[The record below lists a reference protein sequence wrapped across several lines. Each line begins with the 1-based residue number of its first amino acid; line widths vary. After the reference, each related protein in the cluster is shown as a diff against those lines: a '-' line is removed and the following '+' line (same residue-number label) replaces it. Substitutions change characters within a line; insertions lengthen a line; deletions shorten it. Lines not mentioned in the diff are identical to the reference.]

1 MVPDE
6 DRRVRR
12 PRSMAVGVGH
22 TEMDSQVHY
31 LLTVLVSQT
40 RALKYSLFS
49 LYRYPNVN
57 VHNFTTSWRDGLAFN
72 AIVHKHR

>member
-12 PRSMAVGVGH
+12 PRSMAIGAGY
-22 TEMDSQVHY
+22 TEMDSQVHN
-31 LLTVLVSQT
+31 LPTVLVSQT
-40 RALKYSLFS
+40 RALKHSLFS